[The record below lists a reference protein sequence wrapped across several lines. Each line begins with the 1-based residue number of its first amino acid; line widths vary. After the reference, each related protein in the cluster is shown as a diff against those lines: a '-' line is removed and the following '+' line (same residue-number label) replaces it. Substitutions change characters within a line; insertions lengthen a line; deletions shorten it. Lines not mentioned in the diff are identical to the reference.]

1 MYLSVSTKYDSFFF
15 YQAKFWSQKKINE
28 KRKKDNQVKNEQLT
42 GVINKF
48 LKVDY
53 LTNNDCHEWQPHQ
66 LQAKNH

>member
-1 MYLSVSTKYDSFFF
+1 MTFLFFF
-15 YQAKFWSQKKINE
+15 ILPSQVLVPKKIKE
-28 KRKKDNQVKNEQLT
+28 ERKRDNQVKNEQLT

-53 LTNNDCHEWQPHQ
+53 LKNNDCHGWQPHQ

>member
-1 MYLSVSTKYDSFFF
+1 MTMTSFFCF
-15 YQAKFWSQKKINE
+15 FLFITKSSSGPKKIKE
-28 KRKKDNQVKNEQLT
+28 ERKKDNQVKNEQLT

-53 LTNNDCHEWQPHQ
+53 LKNNDCHGWQPHQ